1 MFQCLVFE
9 YCLHCLVFKCGLLLL
24 AFKFVLKSLVF
35 KRGLQFSIFICYID
49 CLVFKCGFSVWFL
62 YVVSVFGIYMWFQ
75 CLVFICGFSVWYLYV
90 VTVFVVWYLS
100 VIFITCC
107 SNNTKEDSSKHSRLD
122 VFKVCFIVRFV
133 CVDIGG
139 IVDITVH
146 ILWLTLKYNNT

>member
-9 YCLHCLVFKCGLLLL
+9 YCLQCLVFKCGLLLS

-35 KRGLQFSIFICYID
+35 KRGFQFSIFICYID
-49 CLVFKCGFSVWFL
+49 CLVFKCGFSVW
-62 YVVSVFGIYMWFQ
+62 
-75 CLVFICGFSVWYLYV
+75 YLYV
-90 VTVFVVWYLS
+90 HFSGWYLNVVFVYWYPDTVFVVWYLS